1 MTKYACIL
9 FIRLLF
15 RIIFYVV
22 IFIPFFFLADT
33 NRIPFCF
40 AEGQSELVSGFHVDY
55 GGGGFVLI
63 FFD

>member
-1 MTKYACIL
+1 MINFFSSFVVFGL
-9 FIRLLF
+9 FL
-15 RIIFYVV
+15 
-22 IFIPFFFLADT
+22 FLADT